1 MMEKRW
7 FGLGLGAAMSGR
19 RKMGWRLGRG
29 VGPMRSGGR
38 KKKKMKGRREGQ
50 WLGSAAS
57 GGRGRLDLSRGDGS
71 IDSWA
76 GEMVR
81 QGGGRE
87 KNIYREWVRGE
98 D

>member
-1 MMEKRW
+1 MEKRW

-38 KKKKMKGRREGQ
+38 KKKKNE
-50 WLGSAAS
+50 
-57 GGRGRLDLSRGDGS
+57 
-71 IDSWA
+71 
-76 GEMVR
+76 
-81 QGGGRE
+81 RE
-87 KNIYREWVRGE
+87 KRRAVAWVSGKWRKRWVGVKQGRWV